1 MLRRPPRSTRTDTLC
16 PYTLLFRSRVAWEA
30 AATLFRQRT
39 RCPSARRISVHV
51 RHDVHAAHVPRHR
64 QCAELCRMDLAAGL
78 ARAVPLLQKAPTV
91 RAVAKWNL
99 GRTDAIEGAVAH
111 PAYGH
116 AARVFPG
123 CEVRTDPPRPGYLCR
138 LDG

>member
-1 MLRRPPRSTRTDTLC
+1 
-16 PYTLLFRSRVAWEA
+16 
-30 AATLFRQRT
+30 
-39 RCPSARRISVHV
+39 
-51 RHDVHAAHVPRHR
+51 
-64 QCAELCRMDLAAGL
+64 MDLSAGL

-138 LDG
+138 LDGSGGVDAPSAPADTGQGQQCPHPHHAPTFT

>member
-1 MLRRPPRSTRTDTLC
+1 
-16 PYTLLFRSRVAWEA
+16 
-30 AATLFRQRT
+30 
-39 RCPSARRISVHV
+39 
-51 RHDVHAAHVPRHR
+51 
-64 QCAELCRMDLAAGL
+64 MDLSAGL

-123 CEVRTDPPRPGYLCR
+123 CEVRSEEHTSETPVTNAHLVCR
-138 LDG
+138 LLLEKKKKKKIQHTKGITHQQTATPSHHTKTNRHKSSSEPQYHITTLVTDNTINNKT